1 MVDDAGV
8 QRQEAWLWTALLTAT
23 ALRMQDAVR
32 ISLPDGTRL
41 SSSPITGAGIDR
53 ADRDEVLERGVE
65 AHVSAHPVG
74 ARTGR
79 YRGPSSWTTR
89 RSASSHRGH
98 AEQRRHGGSAL
109 PSHHLGISTPRGA
122 VAYAETEWGGLTM
135 AVGDGSSCGSRCRLP
150 CSVLVLAHRRPA
162 HRIPARLGCCRGRT
176 GSTCL
181 ASGCLPAA
189 RVYTSVE
196 QASVIER
203 ARASALET

>member
-1 MVDDAGV
+1 
-8 QRQEAWLWTALLTAT
+8 
-23 ALRMQDAVR
+23 MQDAVR

-79 YRGPSSWTTR
+79 YRGASSWTTR

-122 VAYAETEWGGLTM
+122 VAYADTEWGGLTM

-162 HRIPARLGCCRGRT
+162 T
-176 GSTCL
+176 GSPR
-181 ASGCLPAA
+181 ASGAAAGERDRRAWLRGACPLRGSTPLLSRPASSSG
-189 RVYTSVE
+189 R
-196 QASVIER
+196 ER
-203 ARASALET
+203 QHLRPDGCQGAHSSLHPGQPQ